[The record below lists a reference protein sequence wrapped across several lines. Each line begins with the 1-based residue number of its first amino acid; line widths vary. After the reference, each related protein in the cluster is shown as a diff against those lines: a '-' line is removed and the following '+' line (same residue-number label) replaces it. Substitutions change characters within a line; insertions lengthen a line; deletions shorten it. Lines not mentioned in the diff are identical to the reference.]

1 VLSALADIRSGYEGE
16 TVALVGHGG
25 VLRVILA
32 ECLQMPAEAI
42 FRLDQR
48 YGAVSV
54 VEWLGGFP
62 LVRLVNG
69 RPQAVEP

>member
-1 VLSALADIRSGYEGE
+1 VLEALAELRARHDGA
-16 TVALVGHGG
+16 TVALVAHGG

-54 VEWLGGFP
+54 VEWLGSFP
-62 LVRLVNG
+62 LVRVVNA
-69 RPQAVEP
+69 PPEAVE